1 MNSFFYLEN
10 QVIIAS
16 LIAKNIDF
24 LPKPNNQNLDFM
36 DSDFHPYHDHD
47 FNFPVEKQL
56 FEDFEQN
63 LKLNDYQ
70 YEDPQGF
77 HYYYKR

>member
-1 MNSFFYLEN
+1 
-10 QVIIAS
+10 
-16 LIAKNIDF
+16 
-24 LPKPNNQNLDFM
+24 M

-77 HYYYKR
+77 HNYYKR